1 MQNLLAR
8 AWMNYQTW
16 ALDPQVATFLMDGV
30 EFSGPLALSG
40 KTGDKAGFN
49 TELRGRCLVVPVRGV
64 IARYN
69 PWFARFIGVN
79 GTTVESLAKAITD
92 AANNSQ
98 VKTIVLDID
107 SPGGQLNGINE
118 LANMIYQ
125 IRTQGKKRV
134 VAYVGGDG
142 LSGAYWLASA
152 CSEIVIDA
160 TARLGSI
167 GVMSCIEFPKKENS
181 IQVVSSQSP
190 NKALHP
196 SSSQWKES
204 TQQQVD
210 QLAAVFIGQVAKF
223 RGVAKSTVESSFGKG
238 GVILGKAA
246 VRARMANRLGGFED
260 VIKRENAKW

>member
-8 AWMNYQTW
+8 VWMSYQVW
-16 ALDPQVATFLMDGV
+16 AIESQTMTSLVDGLDSPDL
-30 EFSGPLALSG
+30 LALSG
-40 KTGDKAGFN
+40 RVGQKANFN

-69 PWFARFIGVN
+69 PWFARYVGVH
-79 GTTVESLAKAITD
+79 GTTVENIAKAITD
-92 AANNSQ
+92 ATHNPK
-98 VKTIVLDID
+98 VKTIVLNID
-107 SPGGQLNGINE
+107 SPGGQLDGINE
-118 LANMIYQ
+118 LANMIYH
-125 IRTQGKKRV
+125 IRTQGKKRI
-134 VAYVGGDG
+134 VAYVGSEG
-142 LSGAYWLASA
+142 LSAAYWLASA

-167 GVMSCIEFPKKENS
+167 GVVSCVEYRKKTDHT
-181 IQVVSSQSP
+181 QVVSSQSP

-196 SSSQWKES
+196 SSSQWKQN
-204 TQQQVD
+204 TQLHVD

-223 RGVAKSTVESSFGKG
+223 RGVAKSTVESSFGQG

-246 VRARMANRLGGFED
+246 VKARMANRLGGFED